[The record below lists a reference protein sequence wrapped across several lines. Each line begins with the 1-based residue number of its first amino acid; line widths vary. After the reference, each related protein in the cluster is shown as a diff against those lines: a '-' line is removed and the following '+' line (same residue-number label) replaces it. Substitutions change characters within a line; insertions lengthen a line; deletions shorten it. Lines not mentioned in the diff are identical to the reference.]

1 MHDHIIN
8 YLSLQGQHTRSVSLL
23 RDLDEDRAISN
34 YMLTPNSLGAL
45 RQIGE
50 GLASGAAQRAWKIVG
65 PYGSGKSALGV
76 ILAQLLAGP
85 LRHAPAAQ
93 KLETISPKIAALF
106 KKSHR
111 FTIPIVGARLSF
123 GVALAKALADTAEKL
138 GSSKPIVAWLKHL
151 NLGAGTYKSQPLNAI
166 AGEMAHDFS
175 KIVTANLGFNGLTLL
190 IDEVGKFVEYA
201 ALHPEHGD
209 LIALQQVA
217 EIACAQGR
225 DELMVVAMLHQH
237 FASYAAGVGRT
248 LSDEWHKIAARF
260 EEIPFDEP
268 VERYAHFASHS
279 LGMTSALRKHKELVL
294 ESNDVYS
301 KAISQVI
308 LRAPSQVDKDLFKHS
323 ESLYPLHPLALSAL
337 ATISKRYGQSER
349 SFHAF
354 LSGNEPKGLREFAS
368 VNSLGTWFRLPD
380 LYDYLA
386 EGYGLRF
393 RDLSAERRWEF
404 SKAAVDR
411 HSGDV
416 QIAAV
421 LKAVAIFELAQ
432 SGLVVPATAE
442 AIAYALG
449 KKEVSSTTQILND
462 LVEKGV
468 LVERRKIAEYG
479 VAVSDTV
486 NIEALYEQAAQ
497 SNESEL
503 VIRGVS
509 KALSQRLIV
518 ANRHYAETGTLRT
531 MGVLVGTPTAWPQ
544 VPTGK
549 TEESG
554 PDAWL
559 KLVLTPHDASIEK
572 NVLRLIKD
580 DDDVRSITARLPITN
595 EGRAA
600 LAEYAI
606 WQAISI
612 EVNSKRLDPWTSR
625 YVEGR
630 LSGAAEV
637 VERLVTSAL
646 MPLSDRAGLAY
657 WHAGRAIPGGEFM
670 NASQLASWLFNK
682 IYDQTPR
689 VVNELINKDKPASAI
704 VLARQRMFDVILSGD
719 PERKICGE
727 SDFPPERLIHT
738 TLLRETGL
746 WREESGRWSLQ
757 SPSETAQVNISAVW
771 DELSEQLRSST
782 ALNFGQMLD
791 AIAAPPFGVRAGPAG
806 IWIVLYL
813 LVNRNRCAV
822 FERGTLVLELTAEHL
837 QRMYKNPSIFTMRE
851 LDVAEESKSLLNDYR
866 SALAAIGSEIGSN
879 PTYLN
884 VARTLFRWFT
894 RLPEYT
900 MQTQQISKDAALVR
914 TMLSKATDPIEL
926 LTNTLRKAYLEA
938 KSKLSYADWLAN
950 ALTNL
955 GMAHRRLQDTVAA
968 ELSKGFGISGPLNR
982 VRNQL
987 QAECSKD
994 ASKLAD
1000 AKLKSFIL
1008 RCTDLLLTDE
1018 KWLDSVGSLIVQRP
1032 LDSWV
1037 DDTVSK
1043 FQQGLTELCGH
1054 YRRWMQLVMR
1064 RGEAPAAAN
1073 RYLGL
1078 TLTSAE
1084 GEETS
1089 VFVTTNEST
1098 AAMAKELVSAVVSS
1112 SKGDR
1117 EVAEAVLAQALLDL
1131 RSEKNKPIEGGVRHG

>member
-8 YLSLQGQHTRSVSLL
+8 YLSLQSQHTRSISLS
-23 RDLDEDRAISN
+23 RDLGEDQAIRN

-50 GLASGAAQRAWKIVG
+50 GVASGAAQRAWKIVG

-76 ILAQLLAGP
+76 ILGQLLAGP
-85 LRHAPAAQ
+85 IRHEPAAQ
-93 KLETISPKIAALF
+93 KLKAISPKVAALF
-106 KKSHR
+106 AESNR
-111 FTIPIVGARLSF
+111 LTLAIVGARLSF
-123 GVALAKALADTAEKL
+123 GEALAKALADAAERF
-138 GSSKPIVAWLKHL
+138 GSSKPIVTWLKHL
-151 NLGAGTYKSQPLNAI
+151 DQSAGTYKSQPLNAS
-166 AGEMAHDFS
+166 AGEMAYDFS
-175 KIVTANLGFNGLTLL
+175 KIVTSNLGFNGLTLL

-201 ALHPEHGD
+201 ALHPEQGD

-217 EIACAQGR
+217 EVACTQGH

-248 LSDEWHKIAARF
+248 LSDEWHKVAARF

-268 VERYAHFASHS
+268 IERYAHFASHS
-279 LGMTSALRKHKELVL
+279 LGTKPALRKHKELVI
-294 ESNDVYS
+294 ESNDIYS
-301 KAISQVI
+301 KAISQWI
-308 LRAPSQVDKDLFKHS
+308 LRASSQLDKDLFKHA
-323 ESLYPLHPLALSAL
+323 ETLYPLHPLALSAL

-354 LSGNEPKGLREFAS
+354 LNGNEPKGLREFAS

-380 LYDYLA
+380 LYDYLS

-393 RDLSAERRWEF
+393 RDLAAERRWEF
-404 SKAAVDR
+404 SKTAIDR
-411 HSGDV
+411 LSSEAHVSE
-416 QIAAV
+416 V

-432 SGLVVPATAE
+432 SGIAVPATSE
-442 AIAYALG
+442 AIAFALG
-449 KKEVSSTTQILND
+449 KEEISSIAQILSD
-462 LVEKGV
+462 LVEQGV
-468 LVERRKIAEYG
+468 LVKRRKIAEYG

-544 VPTGK
+544 VPTGQA
-549 TEESG
+549 EESG

-559 KLVLTPHDASIEK
+559 KLVLTPHDTSIER
-572 NVLRLIKD
+572 NVLRLIKGD
-580 DDDVRSITARLPITN
+580 RDVRSISACLPITN

-606 WQAISI
+606 WQTIST

-637 VERLVTSAL
+637 VARLVTSAL
-646 MPLSDRAGLAY
+646 MPLSDRAGLTY
-657 WHAGRAIPGGEFM
+657 WHIGHPISGGEFM
-670 NASQLASWLFNK
+670 NASQLASWLFSK
-682 IYDQTPR
+682 IYNQTPR
-689 VVNELINKDKPASAI
+689 VVNELINKDKPTSAI

-719 PERKICGE
+719 HERRICGE

-738 TLLRETGL
+738 TLLRDTGL

-757 SPSETAQVNISAVW
+757 SPSANAQVNISAVW
-771 DELSEQLRSST
+771 DELSLQLRSST
-782 ALNFGQMLD
+782 TLNFGQLLD
-791 AIAAPPFGVRAGPAG
+791 ALAAPPFGVRAGPAG

-813 LVNRNRCAV
+813 LVNRNHCAV

-837 QRMYKNPSIFTMRE
+837 QRMYKNPNAFTMRE

-866 SALAAIGSEIGSN
+866 AALAAIGSEIGSN

-926 LTNTLRKAYLEA
+926 LTNTLRKAYAEA
-938 KSKLSYADWLAN
+938 KSKLSYADWLAQS
-950 ALTNL
+950 LTNL
-955 GMAHRRLQDTVAA
+955 GMAHRRLQDTIAA
-968 ELSKGFGISGPLNR
+968 ELSKGFGIAGPLNH

-1043 FQQGLTELCGH
+1043 FQEGLTELCGH

-1064 RGEAPAAAN
+1064 RGEAPKAAN

-1078 TLTSAE
+1078 TLTSAG

-1098 AAMAKELVSAVVSS
+1098 TAMAKELVSVVISA

-1117 EVAEAVLAQALLDL
+1117 EVAEAALAQALLDL
-1131 RSEKNKPIEGGVRHG
+1131 RSENNKVLEGEVRHG